1 MIVRKGVG
9 HSTGDRIMERRLC
22 AILAADMAGYSRLME
37 RNETDVL
44 NRQKLY
50 RRELI
55 DPAIAQAGGQIVKTT
70 GDGMLARFDTA
81 QAALRC
87 ALEIQQA
94 MQQREEDTPRKERIQ
109 YRIGIN
115 IGDIVLEDGDIFGD
129 AANVAARLEAISE
142 PGAICVSD
150 IVHQITQDRV
160 SEPFTDLGLQK
171 VKNITRP
178 IRVWQWVP
186 DADRDQSHDPQP
198 SHVQHVSFCIAGD
211 GTQLAWA
218 RVGKGPSVLKA
229 PNWLNHLDYEW
240 RSPLW
245 GPFLEQM
252 SQRCDLVRF
261 DQRGNGLSDRDPHE
275 ISEDAMISDMRS
287 IVQAAGLDRFLLF
300 GISQGCAFS
309 VRYAAENPDKVAGL
323 ILVSGY
329 LRGSLKRG
337 SPEQAAISEATNV
350 LIREGWGSPNPAYRH
365 LFTESMMPDATEAQ
379 KAVFDELQRVSCSPE
394 VAARINTMNATV
406 DVSGFAPRIR
416 VPTLVLHS
424 EGDRRVPVAEGRR
437 MAAMI
442 PGARFVTLPGN
453 NHALIDNSPAL
464 DLFLS
469 EFSSFLAE
477 IVES

>member
-1 MIVRKGVG
+1 MTGTG
-9 HSTGDRIMERRLC
+9 EGAATGDPVMERRLC
-22 AILAADMAGYSRLME
+22 AILAADMAGYTRLME
-37 RNETDVL
+37 RNESDVL
-44 NRQKLY
+44 GRQKLY

-70 GDGMLARFDTA
+70 GDGMLTRFDTA
-81 QAALRC
+81 QAAVRC

-94 MQQREEDTPRKERIQ
+94 MQQREADTPRKERIQ

-115 IGDIVLEDGDIFGD
+115 IGDILLEDGDIFGD
-129 AANVAARLEAISE
+129 GVNVAARLEAISE
-142 PGAICVSD
+142 PGGICISD

-160 SEPFTDLGLQK
+160 TEPFTDLGLQK

-186 DADRDQSHDPQP
+186 DRSRDNSPDTARSQA
-198 SHVQHVSFCIAGD
+198 QHVSFCIAGD

-218 RVGKGPSVLKA
+218 RIGKGPSVLKA

-240 RSPLW
+240 RSPVW

-252 SQRCDLVRF
+252 SHRCDLVRF
-261 DQRGNGLSDRDPHE
+261 DQRGNGLSDRDPAE
-275 ISEDAMISDMRS
+275 ISEDAMISDIGS
-287 IVQAAGLDRFLLF
+287 IVEAAGLNRFVLF

-309 VRYAAENPDKVAGL
+309 VRYAAENPEKVSGL
-323 ILVSGY
+323 VLVAGY
-329 LRGSLKRG
+329 LRGALMRN
-337 SPEQAAISEATNV
+337 SPEQSALSEATNV

-365 LFTESMMPDATEAQ
+365 LFTESMMPDSTEAQ
-379 KAVFDELQRVSCSPE
+379 KSSFDELQRVSCSPD
-394 VAARINTMNATV
+394 VAARINTMNASV
-406 DVSGFAPRIR
+406 EVSDYASRIQA
-416 VPTLVLHS
+416 PTLVLHS

-437 MAAMI
+437 MAALI

-453 NHALIDNSPAL
+453 NHALIDGSPAL

-469 EFSSFLAE
+469 EFSAFLAE